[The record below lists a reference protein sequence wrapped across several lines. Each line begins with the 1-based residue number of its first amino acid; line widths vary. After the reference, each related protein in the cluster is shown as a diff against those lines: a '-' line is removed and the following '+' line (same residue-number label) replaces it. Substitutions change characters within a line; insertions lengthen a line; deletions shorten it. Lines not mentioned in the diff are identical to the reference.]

1 MAITIS
7 LSPSIEARL
16 QARAEQQGQDINTLA
31 AELLTQLIEW
41 EQQDTEEAIAGIQR
55 GLDDFARGQAR
66 SFRDF
71 ATEQRHKYGLR
82 VQS

>member
-41 EQQDTEEAIAGIQR
+41 EQQDTEEAITGIQR
-55 GLDDFARGQAR
+55 GLDDFATGQAR